1 MRHTLYSFRGFT
13 KIYHTGLEGKTK
25 FIVKLMLAFKINYQP
40 LPVSLRMLLNTE
52 PLVRL
57 NVESG
62 SNAEALQAH
71 VSAIADALGGARA

>member
-40 LPVSLRMLLNTE
+40 LPVSLRMLLNTQSIVWKQKCMKV
-52 PLVRL
+52 L
-57 NVESG
+57 
-62 SNAEALQAH
+62 
-71 VSAIADALGGARA
+71 AR